1 MIMRAVFATALCLC
15 FSAAI
20 AQQPSPEHLRQ
31 ATQTSLREYI
41 DLLSLPND
49 AANAADIVKN
59 VEWLEAAFRKRGF
72 NTQQLPNNGKPLMY
86 GEYPRKVAGA
96 KTVLFY
102 MHLDGQPVTVENWAQ
117 KNPWT
122 PVLKQRNAQGAWEAI
137 DMAQL
142 FAGANPEW
150 RVFARSSSDD
160 KGPIMM
166 FLAAFDAMKA
176 AGVEPE

>member
-1 MIMRAVFATALCLC
+1 MVMYVPILAPAM
-15 FSAAI
+15 
-20 AQQPSPEHLRQ
+20 AQQLSPEIVRQ
-31 ATQTSLREYI
+31 ATQATLREYI

-72 NTQQLPNNGKPLMY
+72 TTQQLPNNGKPLMY
-86 GEYPRKVAGA
+86 GEYPRKIAGA

-102 MHLDGQPVTVENWAQ
+102 MHFDGQPVTVENWAQ
-117 KNPWT
+117 KNPWI

-142 FAGANPEW
+142 FGANVNPEW
-150 RVFARSSSDD
+150 RVFARS
-160 KGPIMM
+160 
-166 FLAAFDAMKA
+166 A
-176 AGVEPE
+176 